1 MSGLFEKRVYCIHEA
16 VGAAELHESYR
27 ITDETGK
34 ELLGE
39 AEEQSCIGNSIAK
52 AFFDKSWLPVTVEV
66 KDASG
71 NRLLELNGAG
81 WRPYAKIVVKNA
93 EGAAIAVLNEAGC
106 AVKPRLDVSAPDGS
120 SLGTVRG
127 DLLGR
132 TFSFEDTSGGRLAR
146 IEHLWGGLARELMT
160 TADDYR
166 IDIAGDLAK
175 APLVLAATIAIDLI
189 WHES

>member
-52 AFFDKSWLPVTVEV
+52 LFDKSWFSSPSRRRCLGTEPRTE
-66 KDASG
+66 
-71 NRLLELNGAG
+71 RCRR
-81 WRPYAKIVVKNA
+81 RPYAKIVVKNA